1 MNQAR
6 ILQSVGLTFITLL
19 LGSMAVGVIMS
30 YQGISPLQLTNEQII
45 AYFLPIQLLGQFVM
59 GFWLGRKVGG
69 RANQLFSHVYLANIV
84 LFLFLVLFGFLA
96 GQNAFW
102 FAAFSPLVAL
112 ILSIPSFPLA
122 LLVRK
127 K

>member
-6 ILQSVGLTFITLL
+6 ILQSVGITFVTLL

-30 YQGISPLQLTNEQII
+30 YQGISPLELTNEQII
-45 AYFLPIQLLGQFVM
+45 TYFLPIQLLGQFVM

-69 RANQLFSHVYLANIV
+69 RATQLFSHVYLANIV
-84 LFLFLVLFGFLA
+84 LFLFLVLFGFLV

>member
-1 MNQAR
+1 MKQAR
-6 ILQSVGLTFITLL
+6 ILQSVGITFVTLL
-19 LGSMAVGVIMS
+19 VGSMAVGVIMS

-45 AYFLPIQLLGQFVM
+45 TYFLPIQLLGQLVM

-69 RANQLFSHVYLANIV
+69 RATQLFSHVYLANIV
-84 LFLFLVLFGFLA
+84 LFLLLVLFGFLV

-122 LLVRK
+122 LLV
-127 K
+127 